1 MKLRL
6 HLHSFAHLLF
16 KSSGKWRRSDHT
28 AQCLFSQ
35 APHFPLESWYKLSW
49 THNFC
54 ILHDWY
60 QALLLAQKVPPLLW
74 PLVLTWQACKD
85 ASLQGRFPAGHPGD
99 FLFKHLFHWSIFKW
113 VYISMLCGL
122 KASFLVSQSMWLLF
136 NALTSLTI
144 ADGSSKLTLS
154 PVINVPVLSL
164 LTYMPFVSSR
174 GWRD

>member
-6 HLHSFAHLLF
+6 HLHGFAHLLL

-28 AQCLFSQ
+28 AHCLFSQ
-35 APHFPLESWYKLSW
+35 APLGTNSHEPITFASYM
-49 THNFC
+49 
-54 ILHDWY
+54 
-60 QALLLAQKVPPLLW
+60 ALLLAQEVPPLLW
-74 PLVLTWQACKD
+74 PQLHWTLVLKWQACKD
-85 ASLQGRFPAGHPGD
+85 ASLQGHFPAGHPGD

-113 VYISMLCGL
+113 VYISMPCGL

-144 ADGSSKLTLS
+144 ADASSKLTLS
-154 PVINVPVLSL
+154 PVVNVPVLSL

-174 GWRD
+174 G

>member
-16 KSSGKWRRSDHT
+16 RSSGKWRRSDHT

-49 THNFC
+49 IHNFC

-113 VYISMLCGL
+113 VYISMPCGL